1 MQVDSMKKT
10 SLKSTWLSQKAASIG
25 EMRLL
30 NISRMKHIAY
40 TSIYEWCKKPH
51 GSWPS
56 SEIIFLIH
64 YLKVTKIRLQESIT
78 TKKEQNNRTYV

>member
-1 MQVDSMKKT
+1 MFDVSFHGHNVRRMIETKKGSTKKMQVDSMKKT

-40 TSIYEWCKKPH
+40 TSIYE
-51 GSWPS
+51 
-56 SEIIFLIH
+56 
-64 YLKVTKIRLQESIT
+64 
-78 TKKEQNNRTYV
+78 